1 MGHAPDVFA
10 SLPGDLLLTVKV
22 KEHAHFKRDAKNI
35 SSEIPITLLEAI
47 QGATIT
53 VNTVYGP
60 VTFDSP
66 PGVCSGDTKVLK
78 HYGVPEF
85 NPPENYD
92 HFDFK
97 GDHIVRFKV
106 ILPEFNPKGD
116 SK

>member
-35 SSEIPITLLEAI
+35 SSEVPLTLLEAI

-60 VTFDSP
+60 VTFNSL
-66 PGVCSGDTKVLK
+66 PGVCSGDT
-78 HYGVPEF
+78 
-85 NPPENYD
+85 
-92 HFDFK
+92 
-97 GDHIVRFKV
+97 
-106 ILPEFNPKGD
+106 
-116 SK
+116 